1 MNTFTKNSTVNY
13 IMNKVKM
20 INSSANIIDNT
31 FNKAIFWDMDGSFN
45 QKPVYIFPLKPYL
58 IGLDGCELKNSKM
71 WQNIMFC

>member
-31 FNKAIFWDMDGSFN
+31 FKKAIFWDMDGSFN
-45 QKPVYIFPLKPYL
+45 
-58 IGLDGCELKNSKM
+58 
-71 WQNIMFC
+71 